1 MPFGE
6 HLEELRGRFLIVF
19 FSIILFSAASFYFM
33 DGILWLLKRPAQ
45 GLITTFAVFSPTAA
59 VLSFIKIAF
68 SCGVSLSIPIF
79 LYELWLFVIPA
90 IEDRTARKGA
100 LFIFAGSFLF
110 MVGALFSYFFLLPAS
125 LEFLL
130 SVGKGELQFII
141 SLDSYVS
148 FVLLL
153 MLGGGVVFEMPVL
166 VFLLARFGILT
177 ARKMVEGWRIAA
189 VLILIGAAFLTPTPD
204 VVNMILMSVPMFG
217 LYVVSIAV
225 AGFAQ
230 RRKKN
235 SK

>member
-1 MPFGE
+1 M
-6 HLEELRGRFLIVF
+6 
-19 FSIILFSAASFYFM
+19 
-33 DGILWLLKRPAQ
+33 
-45 GLITTFAVFSPTAA
+45 
-59 VLSFIKIAF
+59 
-68 SCGVSLSIPIF
+68 
-79 LYELWLFVIPA
+79 
-90 IEDRTARKGA
+90 
-100 LFIFAGSFLF
+100 
-110 MVGALFSYFFLLPAS
+110 GALFSYFFLLPAS